1 MIFYLVLLL
10 SSGLQAASCLSTL
23 KRDIPFVDIPAR
35 EGGRAKKIMVIGQMH
50 GDEVESGILTEAWL
64 YRLQKLSPS
73 NHWRVIPRL
82 NPDGVIQKT
91 RYNANKVDINRNF
104 PTKDWDHSHDDPRRN
119 PGPEAGSEVETKCVI
134 AHIEEFK
141 PDIVVSIHTPY
152 GLFDF
157 DGPADKHIPNK
168 LLPWK
173 RLGTFRGSL
182 GRYLWDE
189 RNVPVLT
196 IEIDPKTFKSTQ
208 AGLIQ
213 LQDRIT
219 DLLVQ

>member
-1 MIFYLVLLL
+1 MIFYLLLFISL
-10 SSGLQAASCLSTL
+10 GAQAVECVSTQ
-23 KRDIPFVDIPAR
+23 KRDIPFVDIQAR
-35 EGGRAKKIMVIGQMH
+35 EGGRNKKILVIGQVH
-50 GDEVESGILTEAWL
+50 GDEEESGILTEAWL
-64 YRLQKLSPS
+64 MRLQKLSPS
-73 NHWRVIPRL
+73 NHWRIIPRL

-104 PTKDWDHSHDDPRRN
+104 PTKDWDQSHDDPRRN
-119 PGPEAGSEVETKCVI
+119 PGPSAGSEVETKCVI

-157 DGPADKHIPNK
+157 DGPADKQIHTN

-189 RNVPVLT
+189 RNIPVLT
-196 IEIDPKTFKSTQ
+196 IEINPRTFHKTKY
-208 AGLIQ
+208 GLTQ